1 MLSSCGIEVSS
12 SSKARA
18 GKLVDGKGTRGSEGE
33 LDLSLILS
41 DEATAVNSL
50 DSQGDI
56 YQPLRITLCC
66 PEALKF
72 LLGKNDTG
80 RTEIGIELELLVKYI
95 ALEAD
100 LYLGIMVGEA
110 VNDV

>member
-1 MLSSCGIEVSS
+1 M
-12 SSKARA
+12 
-18 GKLVDGKGTRGSEGE
+18 
-33 LDLSLILS
+33 
-41 DEATAVNSL
+41 
-50 DSQGDI
+50 
-56 YQPLRITLCC
+56 
-66 PEALKF
+66 LKF

-80 RTEIGIELELLVKYI
+80 RTEIGIELELLVKHI